1 MPDTEI
7 TRAETSG
14 RARLL
19 RVRSYEVDLDFTQGP
34 ETFGSVSLIRFN
46 CHEPGATTHADLI
59 ATGVREIMLNGVPL
73 DPQTAW
79 ADGRITLPGLA
90 GRNELRVV
98 ADCAYTTSGTGM
110 HRADSG
116 DGSVHI
122 YAKLAQAYARTA
134 YACFDQPDLKAVFTF
149 QVTTPA
155 RWAVLSNQPQDHAE
169 HPSAGSR
176 TVRFLPTPP
185 VPTFTTTVVAG
196 DYYIVTTEH
205 TTPDGQQIPLELACR
220 ASLARYLDADAVF
233 ALTRQGLDFYTG
245 WLGSAYPFGKYGH
258 VFVPEFPHL
267 ASENAGCVLI
277 SERLLFRSRA
287 SAAQL
292 GSRTGTLLH
301 EMAHMWFGDSATQE
315 WWDDLWLSESFANF
329 CEYFAQSSL
338 GLSPDSWSIFSVAE
352 RLPCFA
358 EDRLPSSHPIASGAT
373 TVSDAVANLDGI
385 TYAKGASVLR
395 QLSAYAAEENF
406 TAGLRAYLARHSYGT
421 ARLTDILA
429 AVTDASGMDLAG
441 WSQTWLKTAGPN
453 VLRPS
458 FETDGDGTFTSFAVL
473 QEATSRH
480 PVLRSHRVC
489 IGLYSRSGDGALR
502 RVRQV
507 AAEIDGPRSELPEL
521 VGTAQPELIVLNDDD
536 TAYVLVRFDDR
547 SLRTVAGSVGD
558 IPDLPARAACWTAVI
573 DMVRQAEL
581 PVRTFARMLA
591 GGMRT
596 ERSVRV
602 LQALHAQAGNLI
614 MTFAD
619 SRQAAQCRAILAGA
633 AAELLW
639 SAEPGSDHQ
648 LSWFELLSWTAA
660 NEDELQLLTA
670 LLDGTRAVPG
680 LVLAAERR
688 WTVLRHLAAVGE
700 AGDAR
705 IDAELARDPTD
716 AGLRNASGC
725 RAAIPDPGHKEAAWR
740 LLVHDRTGPE
750 TVTAVAEGL
759 MQPEHADL
767 LVPYAG
773 RFLAEMPDLWR
784 TRGGHMRVR
793 LAKVLFPYPAVTSE
807 FLARLD
813 EFLAAEGSDRG
824 LSRIVRD
831 HCDTAERTLRARAL
845 DLSPGRR

>member
-7 TRAETSG
+7 TRAETSE

-19 RVRSYEVDLDFTQGP
+19 RVRSYHVELDFTQGP
-34 ETFGSVSLIRFN
+34 ETFGSLCLIRFD
-46 CHEPGATTHADLI
+46 CREPGTATHADLI
-59 ATGVREIMLNGVPL
+59 ATGVREITLNGVPL
-73 DPQTAW
+73 DPQTTW
-79 ADGRITLPGLA
+79 ADGRITLPRLA
-90 GRNELRVV
+90 ARNELRVA

-149 QVTTPA
+149 QVTAPED
-155 RWAVLSNQPQDHAE
+155 WAVLSNQPREHAGR
-169 HPSAGSR
+169 PGAGVR

-185 VPTFTTTVVAG
+185 VPTFTTTVAAG
-196 DYYIVTTEH
+196 DYHIVATVH
-205 TTPDGQQIPLELACR
+205 TTPDGQRIPLELACR
-220 ASLARYLDADAVF
+220 ASLARHLDADAIF

-267 ASENAGCVLI
+267 ASENAGCVLV

-287 SAAQL
+287 TAAQL

-301 EMAHMWFGDSATQE
+301 EMAHMWFGDSATQQ

-338 GLSPDSWSIFSVAE
+338 GLSPDAWSVFSAAE
-352 RLPCFA
+352 RLACLA
-358 EDRLPSSHPIASGAT
+358 EDRLPSSHPVSSGAT

-395 QLSAYAAEENF
+395 QLSAYVGEGNF
-406 TAGLRAYLARHSYGT
+406 TAGLRAYLARHRYGS
-421 ARLTDILA
+421 ARLADILSA
-429 AVTDASGMDLAG
+429 ITDASGKDLTA
-441 WSQTWLKTAGPN
+441 WSRAWLETAGPN
-453 VLRPS
+453 VLRPC
-458 FETDGDGTFTSFAVL
+458 FATDGSGTFTSFAVR
-473 QEATSRH
+473 QEALARH
-480 PVLRSHRVC
+480 PVLRPHRLC

-502 RVRQV
+502 RVRGV
-507 AAEIDGPRSELPEL
+507 TAEIDGPRSELPEL
-521 VGTAQPELIVLNDDD
+521 VGVAQPELILLNDDD

-547 SLRTVAGSVGD
+547 SLRTVTESVGD
-558 IPDLPARAACWTAVI
+558 IPDLPARTACWTAVI
-573 DMVRQAEL
+573 DMARQAEL
-581 PVRTFARMLA
+581 PVCAFATMLA
-591 GGMRT
+591 RGMRT
-596 ERSVRV
+596 ERSVRI
-602 LQALHAQAGNLI
+602 LQALHAQAGKLI
-614 MTFAD
+614 ATFAD
-619 SRQAAQCRAILAGA
+619 SRQAAQCKAILASA
-633 AAELLW
+633 AAELLC

-660 NEDELQLLTA
+660 NEDELRLLAA
-670 LLDGTRAVPG
+670 LLDGTRTVPG
-680 LVLAAERR
+680 LVLAAEPR
-688 WTVLRHLAAVGE
+688 WTALRRLAAAGE

-705 IDAELARDPTD
+705 IDAELARDPSEE
-716 AGLRNASGC
+716 GRRNAAAC
-725 RAAIPDPGHKEAAWR
+725 RAATPDPGHKEAAWR
-740 LLVHDRTGPE
+740 LLVHETTGPE
-750 TVTAVAEGL
+750 TVTAVADGL

-767 LVPYAG
+767 LAPYAA

-793 LAKVLFPYPAVTSE
+793 LAQVLFPYPAVTPE
-807 FLARLD
+807 FLPRLD
-813 EFLAAEGSDRG
+813 RFLAAEGVDRG

-831 HCDTAERTLRARAL
+831 HRDTAARALRSRAL
-845 DLSPGRR
+845 DLSPWRG

>member
-7 TRAETSG
+7 TRAETSE

-19 RVRSYEVDLDFTQGP
+19 RVRSYQVDLDFTRGP
-34 ETFGSVSLIRFN
+34 ETFGSVSLIRFD
-46 CHEPGATTHADLI
+46 CHEPGAATHADLI
-59 ATGVREIMLNGVPL
+59 ATGVREIILNGVPL
-73 DPQTAW
+73 DPQATW

-90 GRNELRVV
+90 SRNELRVA

-149 QVTTPA
+149 QVTAPA
-155 RWAVLSNQPQDHAE
+155 HWAVLSNQPQDHAGRA
-169 HPSAGSR
+169 SAGSR

-196 DYYIVTTEH
+196 DYHIVTTEH
-205 TTPDGQQIPLELACR
+205 ATPDGQQIPLELACR

-245 WLGSAYPFGKYGH
+245 WLETAYPFGKYGH

-267 ASENAGCVLI
+267 ASENAGCVLV

-287 SAAQL
+287 TAAQL

-301 EMAHMWFGDSATQE
+301 EMAHMWFGDSATQQ

-338 GLSPDSWSIFSVAE
+338 GLAPDPWSIFSAAE
-352 RLPCFA
+352 KLPCFA
-358 EDRLPSSHPIASGAT
+358 EDRLPSSHPVASGAT

-395 QLSAYAAEENF
+395 QLSAYVGEENF
-406 TAGLRAYLARHSYGT
+406 AAGLRAYLARHSYGN
-421 ARLTDILA
+421 ARLADILA
-429 AVTDASGMDLAG
+429 AITDASGQDLAA
-441 WSQTWLKTAGPN
+441 WSETWLKTAGPD

-458 FETDGDGTFTSFAVL
+458 FETGSSGTFTSFAVL
-473 QEATSRH
+473 QEAAGRH
-480 PVLRSHRVC
+480 PVLRPHRIC

-507 AAEIDGPRSELPEL
+507 TAEIDGPRSELPEL
-521 VGTAQPELIVLNDDD
+521 VGMAQPELIVLNDDD

-547 SLRTVAGSVGD
+547 SLRAVTESVGD

-573 DMVRQAEL
+573 DMARQAEL
-581 PVRTFARMLA
+581 PVRTFATMLA

-596 ERSVRV
+596 ERSVRI
-602 LQALHAQAGNLI
+602 LQALHAHADKLI
-614 MTFAD
+614 TTFAD
-619 SRQAAQCRAILAGA
+619 SRQAAQCKAILASA
-633 AAELLW
+633 AADLLC

-648 LSWFELLSWTAA
+648 LSWFGLLSWTAA
-660 NEDELQLLTA
+660 NEDELQLLAA
-670 LLDGTRAVPG
+670 LLDGTRTVPG
-680 LVLAAERR
+680 LVLDAEPR
-688 WTVLRHLAAVGE
+688 WTALRHLAAFGE
-700 AGDAR
+700 ADDAR
-705 IDAELARDPTD
+705 IDAELARDPSD
-716 AGLRNASGC
+716 AGRRNAAAC

-740 LLVHDRTGPE
+740 LLVNETTGPE
-750 TVTAVAEGL
+750 TVAAVADGL

-767 LVPYAG
+767 LLPYAA

-793 LAKVLFPYPAVTSE
+793 LANVLFPYPAVTPE
-807 FLARLD
+807 LLPRLD
-813 EFLAAEGSDRG
+813 GFLAAEGSDRG

-831 HCDTAERTLRARAL
+831 HRDTAERVLRARAL
-845 DLSPGRR
+845 DLSPGRG